1 MATCEKGVHDG
12 GVGGRYSQTMP
23 PGSDNLPE
31 LVTSLTNEGILSRL
45 DAAAKKGKLPG
56 FESKTGGY
64 LFAVDAFGA
73 MFDYQLMATTSTSEG
88 RTRVAFALNRR
99 PKMPAMMGV
108 AMVATVWPGLPM
120 TDSMLRSWIATYD
133 SWPWWVTYAWYIP
146 LGILPLP
153 WMWIKW
159 HTSSKAAATEHA
171 LEQIEAIAGLLEAT
185 KA

>member
-1 MATCEKGVHDG
+1 
-12 GVGGRYSQTMP
+12 
-23 PGSDNLPE
+23 
-31 LVTSLTNEGILSRL
+31 
-45 DAAAKKGKLPG
+45 
-56 FESKTGGY
+56 
-64 LFAVDAFGA
+64 
-73 MFDYQLMATTSTSEG
+73 
-88 RTRVAFALNRR
+88 
-99 PKMPAMMGV
+99 MPAMMGV

-171 LEQIEAIAGLLEAT
+171 LEQIEAITGLLEAT